1 VSLLL
6 IDVQKVNIQDVQAA
20 FCPMQAEITDKET
33 LGLINA
39 YSPGLSSAWM
49 LQRAMSVRVGEA
61 VDRTLI
67 NRMLAS
73 NFSSMAASGDDV
85 MKPFLQVRP

>member
-1 VSLLL
+1 
-6 IDVQKVNIQDVQAA
+6 
-20 FCPMQAEITDKET
+20 
-33 LGLINA
+33 
-39 YSPGLSSAWM
+39 M

-61 VDRTLI
+61 VDRALI

-85 MKPFLQVRP
+85 MKPFLQVRI